1 MTLDEYFEDWMK
13 VIDRTELNNVMA
25 KVGQEYR
32 RKPLCPAQSD
42 VFRAFELCPLN
53 DLKVVMLGQD
63 PYPQKGV
70 ATGVLFGNRKE
81 VDEDNL
87 SPSLNVVK
95 EAAINFEVPHYCIT
109 FDQTL
114 ESWAKQGILMINSAL
129 TVEMNR
135 IGSHVMLWRP
145 FIAKLLKNLSEYNTA
160 IVYVLFGRQAQTF
173 KPYINDRFN
182 HIIEIEHPAYFAR
195 SGTKMPHQ
203 LFIDISN
210 KVKEI
215 YLTNGKEVQIGDTLT
230 KVSKVVDPFFGEGAV
245 VQHIVVT
252 KDILPKLL
260 EAGIVTTT
268 KPAKS
273 AVVESEVPMEL
284 EYYIQK
290 IAERLGWKIEKVY
303 NYLNSV
309 DTILPAAAFSM
320 VLREV
325 AIELDKKYEDHI
337 EKSPEIYVIS
347 MLDGRITKA
356 NKAHIK
362 NYRNFAAFRTIEDAK
377 IACRITRDILKE
389 MFKSGK

>member
-1 MTLDEYFEDWMK
+1 MEK
-13 VIDRTELNNVMA
+13 
-25 KVGQEYR
+25 
-32 RKPLCPAQSD
+32 
-42 VFRAFELCPLN
+42 
-53 DLKVVMLGQD
+53 
-63 PYPQKGV
+63 
-70 ATGVLFGNRKE
+70 
-81 VDEDNL
+81 
-87 SPSLNVVK
+87 
-95 EAAINFEVPHYCIT
+95 
-109 FDQTL
+109 
-114 ESWAKQGILMINSAL
+114 
-129 TVEMNR
+129 
-135 IGSHVMLWRP
+135 
-145 FIAKLLKNLSEYNTA
+145 
-160 IVYVLFGRQAQTF
+160 
-173 KPYINDRFN
+173 
-182 HIIEIEHPAYFAR
+182 
-195 SGTKMPHQ
+195 
-203 LFIDISN
+203 
-210 KVKEI
+210 I

-230 KVSKVVDPFFGEGAV
+230 KVSKVKDPFFGEGTV

-268 KPAKS
+268 KPA
-273 AVVESEVPMEL
+273 VVESEVPMEL

-290 IAERLGWKIEKVY
+290 IAEKLGWKIEKVY

-362 NYRNFAAFRTIEDAK
+362 NYRNFAAFRSVNDAK

>member
-1 MTLDEYFEDWMK
+1 MEK
-13 VIDRTELNNVMA
+13 
-25 KVGQEYR
+25 
-32 RKPLCPAQSD
+32 
-42 VFRAFELCPLN
+42 
-53 DLKVVMLGQD
+53 
-63 PYPQKGV
+63 
-70 ATGVLFGNRKE
+70 
-81 VDEDNL
+81 
-87 SPSLNVVK
+87 
-95 EAAINFEVPHYCIT
+95 
-109 FDQTL
+109 
-114 ESWAKQGILMINSAL
+114 
-129 TVEMNR
+129 
-135 IGSHVMLWRP
+135 
-145 FIAKLLKNLSEYNTA
+145 
-160 IVYVLFGRQAQTF
+160 
-173 KPYINDRFN
+173 
-182 HIIEIEHPAYFAR
+182 
-195 SGTKMPHQ
+195 
-203 LFIDISN
+203 
-210 KVKEI
+210 I

-230 KVSKVVDPFFGEGAV
+230 KVSKVKDPFFGKGIVA
-245 VQHIVVT
+245 QHIVVT

-284 EYYIQK
+284 DYYIQK
-290 IAERLGWKIEKVY
+290 IAEKLGWKMEKVY

-309 DTILPAAAFSM
+309 DSILPAAAFSM

-356 NKAHIK
+356 NKAYIK